1 MAIIVVIELTVTS
14 TAIIIVVSVNRNN
27 KNNYQIQNL
36 SVITASIIN
45 LLLLLFIILFKSS
58 GRALLFRGGNVT
70 VTTLLIRL
78 LFLIRT
84 SRDYITRPLD
94 VSTLDILA
102 LLLPGSSSFLSF
114 VSLNKRQLTRL
125 LVPNYVLMI
134 LTGILLRGSLNSV
147 SSL

>member
-1 MAIIVVIELTVTS
+1 MAIIVVIELIAIL
-14 TAIIIVVSVNRNN
+14 TAIIIVVSINRNN

-58 GRALLFRGGNVT
+58 GRALLFQGGNIT
-70 VTTLLIRL
+70 VTTLPVRL

-94 VSTLDILA
+94 TSTLDILD
-102 LLLPGSSSFLSF
+102 LLLLGSSSFLSF
-114 VSLNKRQLTRL
+114 IASNKDTLIPDFQSLD
-125 LVPNYVLMI
+125 
-134 LTGILLRGSLNSV
+134 SCS
-147 SSL
+147 